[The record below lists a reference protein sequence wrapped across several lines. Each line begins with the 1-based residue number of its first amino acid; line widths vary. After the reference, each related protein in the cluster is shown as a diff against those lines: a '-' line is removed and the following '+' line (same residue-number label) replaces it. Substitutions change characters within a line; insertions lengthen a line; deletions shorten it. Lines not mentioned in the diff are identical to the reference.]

1 MKPPLSEPVQAAAR
15 VGAIL
20 ESLGLRY
27 SIGGSL
33 ASSFSGEPRSTLD
46 VDIVVEMTDADVD
59 RLAPLLK
66 DEFYSDEQALRRA
79 VRDRSTANLIEHR
92 SSIKIDLFVAGG
104 TILDE
109 QLLQRRLAVR
119 LGDPPV
125 TLYIHTP
132 EDTLLQKLRWFRLGG
147 EVSDRQW
154 RDVISIIRVQG
165 QRLDRRYLKNGA
177 ARLGVEDLLTR
188 AFQPHA

>member
-1 MKPPLSEPVQAAAR
+1 V
-15 VGAIL
+15 
-20 ESLGLRY
+20 
-27 SIGGSL
+27 
-33 ASSFSGEPRSTLD
+33 STPNWPTSQTFR
-46 VDIVVEMTDADVD
+46 E
-59 RLAPLLK
+59 
-66 DEFYSDEQALRRA
+66 
-79 VRDRSTANLIEHR
+79 
-92 SSIKIDLFVAGG
+92 G

-154 RDVISIIRVQG
+154 RDVISTIRVQG

-177 ARLGVEDLLTR
+177 ARLGVEDLFTR